1 MQAIQLKPKLE
12 NLLKEASIFRLDKN
26 INSNNN
32 SPESLKN
39 LEDRD
44 NNKYENSNMSNGN
57 KNESNNNGH
66 VIGQNRIDITE
77 RTTVKVHSIGG
88 RNSANANTYTNSSTN
103 TNTDTSTNT
112 PNSGSGNSSN
122 SNSNLS
128 KNEVLLTDAKNVKVL
143 GVFIRRSELRG
154 RPTSI

>member
-44 NNKYENSNMSNGN
+44 NNKYENSNGN

-88 RNSANANTYTNSSTN
+88 RNSANANAYTNSSSNRDTN
-103 TNTDTSTNT
+103 TSTNT

-143 GVFIRRSELRG
+143 DVFIRRSADVDLA
-154 RPTSI
+154 

>member
-44 NNKYENSNMSNGN
+44 NNKYENSNLNGN

-88 RNSANANTYTNSSTN
+88 RSSANTHTN

-112 PNSGSGNSSN
+112 PNSGSGNSTN

-143 GVFIRRSELRG
+143 DVFIRRSADVDLA
-154 RPTSI
+154 